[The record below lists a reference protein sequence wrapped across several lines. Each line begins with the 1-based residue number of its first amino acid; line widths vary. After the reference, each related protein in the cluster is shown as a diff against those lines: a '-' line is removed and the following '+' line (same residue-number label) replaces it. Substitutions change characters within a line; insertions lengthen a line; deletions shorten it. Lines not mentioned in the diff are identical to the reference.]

1 MRPLIKSSDCLY
13 YILSRTSWGDGPRH
27 KVDLYY
33 DAPISGQI
41 LIKDIWYEYMAV
53 SFRKNGD
60 RLYLLYL
67 KDKVVGTFTLEMWS

>member
-1 MRPLIKSSDCLY
+1 MNPLVKHTDCISH
-13 YILSRTSWGDGPRH
+13 ILSKIEWSEGPRH

-41 LIKDIWYEYMAV
+41 LIGSVWYDYMAA

-60 RLYLLYL
+60 RLYFLYRN
-67 KDKVVGTFTLEMWS
+67 DKIVSTFTLVMWM